1 MNNTDTIV
9 IVIEDGTTHT
19 YRTPRKVND
28 EIERLISD
36 PKAGVD
42 AMLAEFESEFSI
54 SEPPVAEPANIT
66 KGKRKKLEPV
76 SLRAYDRNNYRL
88 K

>member
-9 IVIEDGTTHT
+9 IVIEDGATHT

-42 AMLAEFESEFSI
+42 AMLAEFESEFKV
-54 SEPPVAEPANIT
+54 EPPVAEPAPAA
-66 KGKRKKLEPV
+66 KGRRKKLEPV
-76 SLRAYDRNNYRL
+76 SLRAYDRHNYLL